1 MGWKVDLLENL
12 ELCRPELLAQMK
24 AQGTLEQY
32 LESRENQAIE
42 MFKRLKKD
50 GLHDDQAEEL
60 VIDSLFL
67 REIDE
72 PEEDE

>member
-12 ELCRPELLAQMK
+12 ELCRPELLARMK
-24 AQGTLEQY
+24 AQETLEQY
-32 LESRENQAIE
+32 LDDRENQAIE

-60 VIDSLFL
+60 VINDLFL
-67 REIDE
+67 REKDE
-72 PEEDE
+72 PDE

>member
-12 ELCRPELLAQMK
+12 ELCRPDLLASMK
-24 AQGTLEQY
+24 KEGTLEQY

-50 GLHDDQAEEL
+50 GLQDDQAEEL
-60 VIDSLFL
+60 VVNDLFL
-67 REIDE
+67 REKEE
-72 PEEDE
+72 PEDL

>member
-1 MGWKVDLLENL
+1 MGWKADLLDNLEMCRPDLLES
-12 ELCRPELLAQMK
+12 MK
-24 AQGTLEQY
+24 KNGTLEQY
-32 LESRENQAIE
+32 LESREDQAVE

-60 VIDSLFL
+60 VINDLFL
-67 REIDE
+67 REINE